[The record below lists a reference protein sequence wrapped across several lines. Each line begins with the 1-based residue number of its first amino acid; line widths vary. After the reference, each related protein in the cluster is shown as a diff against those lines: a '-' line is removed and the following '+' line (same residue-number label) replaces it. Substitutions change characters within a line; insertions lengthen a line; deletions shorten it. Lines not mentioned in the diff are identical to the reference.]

1 MTCELLKGLRM
12 LDLTDDKGAICGKI
26 FADMG
31 AEVIKVEPPPGCST
45 RRIAPFLDDQPGPDT
60 SLYFL
65 AYQAGKKSITL
76 NLECADGRRLL
87 TELARKSDFV
97 VQSYPVGYLDSLDLG
112 FDSLIKTNPRL
123 IYTSIMP
130 FGDSGPG
137 KHYAAADITVW
148 AAGGNMYL
156 MGEEGRPPL
165 QISAP
170 QAGLHAG
177 AEAAAGSLIAHYPR
191 QSSGQGQHVVV
202 DMQACVV
209 WTLMNAQAF
218 PILHG
223 GSMKRSGVF
232 SGALRLRRKMVFRC
246 ADGHISTLLTGG
258 AAAASLKAMVDWM
271 AEKGFAADWM
281 KRQKW
286 SVWAPGVI
294 SPASAQEIEQVH
306 DLEDRVQ
313 QFLLTMT
320 KREIYAEGLK
330 RRILLS
336 PVNTVAEI
344 ADDEQLKARGFF
356 RPVRH
361 DLGGGRTLTMPG
373 PFAVLS
379 ATPLAAPQPAPKL
392 GQHNAEIYGGLLGLS
407 ASDLSRLRAIDAI

>member
-1 MTCELLKGLRM
+1 MTCELLKDLRM
-12 LDLTDDKGAICGKI
+12 LDLTDEKGAICGKLL
-26 FADMG
+26 ADMG
-31 AEVIKVEPPPGCST
+31 AEVIKVEPPSGCPT
-45 RRIAPFLDDQPGPDT
+45 RRIPPFLDDRPGADT
-60 SLYFL
+60 SLYFI
-65 AYQAGKKSITL
+65 AYQAGKRSITL

-87 TELARKSDFV
+87 AELARKSDFLV
-97 VQSYPVGYLDSLDLG
+97 ESYPVGYLQSLGLG
-112 FDSLIKTNPRL
+112 FDDLAEVNPRL
-123 IYTSIMP
+123 IYTSITP
-130 FGDSGPG
+130 FGDRGPA
-137 KHYAAADITVW
+137 KNYQAADITIW

-165 QISAP
+165 QLSAP

-177 AEAAAGSLIAHYPR
+177 AEAAAASMIAHYPR
-191 QSSGQGQHVVV
+191 QVTGRGQHVVV

-223 GSMKRSGVF
+223 GSMARNGVF

-258 AAAASLKAMVDWM
+258 AAAASLKAMVEWM

-281 KRQKW
+281 KKQNW
-286 SVWAPGVI
+286 SLWAPGVI
-294 SPASAQEIEQVH
+294 SEASDYEIQQVH

-313 QFLLTMT
+313 QFFLTLS

-336 PVNTVAEI
+336 PVNTVADI
-344 ADDEQLKARGFF
+344 AEDEQLKARGFF
-356 RPVRH
+356 QPVNH
-361 DLGGGRTLTMPG
+361 DLNGGRTLTMPG
-373 PFAVLS
+373 PFAKLS
-379 ATPLAAPQPAPKL
+379 ATPLAAPAPAPKL
-392 GQHNAEIYGGLLGLS
+392 GQHNAEIYGGLLGLN
-407 ASDLSRLRAIDAI
+407 ARELSMLRAIDAI